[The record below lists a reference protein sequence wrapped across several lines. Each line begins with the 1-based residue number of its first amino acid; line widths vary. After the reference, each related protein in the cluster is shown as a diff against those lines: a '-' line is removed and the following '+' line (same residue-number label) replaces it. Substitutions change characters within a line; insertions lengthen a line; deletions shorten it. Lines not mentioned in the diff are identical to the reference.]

1 MKKLFYVLT
10 FVFASP
16 NLFCQDEKQ
25 EMKEPIIKLSGHIRY
40 DAYFD
45 THESVAARDGDVY
58 LYPTRQILNGDNE
71 DIKGYNSLNMFAYET
86 RLRAKISG
94 PDAMGAKISGLV
106 EIDFEGRANGH
117 ENSPRARHLFMN
129 MDWGQ
134 TKLLIGQYWHPT
146 FVTECFPEVIV
157 AGAGAPFQP
166 FNRSTQVALTHKLT
180 DELEVSGAV
189 LSHFD
194 MESMAGSAAQ
204 NNAVLPDIHGNIKY
218 KSGNLVTG
226 IIAGYRLLKPRNYT
240 AANAITTEKNGSF
253 DVAAFGKLTAND
265 FTFKLYGIYG
275 QEMTPFVMI
284 GGMGAAEDPTLV
296 DDYSYGNINT
306 YAVWSEIIYKLGAI
320 DYGLFVGYTSN
331 IGSSTD
337 DFFMSTSFTRGAD
350 IDNIVRVSPRV
361 TYTTGRVSFA
371 LEYMLTAATYMTL
384 LGNKYEAT
392 QTDDAVINNRIAFAA
407 QYTF

>member
-1 MKKLFYVLT
+1 
-10 FVFASP
+10 
-16 NLFCQDEKQ
+16 
-25 EMKEPIIKLSGHIRY
+25 
-40 DAYFD
+40 
-45 THESVAARDGDVY
+45 
-58 LYPTRQILNGDNE
+58 
-71 DIKGYNSLNMFAYET
+71 
-86 RLRAKISG
+86 
-94 PDAMGAKISGLV
+94 
-106 EIDFEGRANGH
+106 
-117 ENSPRARHLFMN
+117 

-180 DELEVSGAV
+180 DNLEVSGAV

-194 MESMAGSAAQ
+194 MESVAGSAAQ
-204 NNAVLPDIHGNIKY
+204 NNAVLPDIHGTLKY
-218 KSGNLVTG
+218 KTDNLVTG
-226 IIAGYRLLKPRNYT
+226 LIAGYRLLKPRNFT
-240 AANAITTEKNGSF
+240 ATNAITTKKNGSF
-253 DVAAFGKLTAND
+253 DVAAFGKLKAND
-265 FTFKLYGIYG
+265 LTFKLYGVYG
-275 QEMTPFVMI
+275 QEMTPYVMI

-306 YAVWSEIIYKLGAI
+306 ASLWGEVMYKMGAI
-320 DYGLFVGYTSN
+320 DYGLFLGYTSN
-331 IGSSTD
+331 MNSSTD

-350 IDNIVRVSPRV
+350 IDHIFRFSPRA
-361 TYTTGRVSFA
+361 TYTVGRISFA

-384 LGNKYEAT
+384 QGNKYKAT